1 MMTNSDKVIA
11 TAGQVKS
18 DNNGPHSTKHQV
30 KSVEDYKKDNL
41 ACPQKHLPEAHQILI
56 NISGESE
63 GRDSSGPTTRQRKDE
78 ASHQNSQGSSA
89 VQSYRVVETINTPQL
104 L

>member
-1 MMTNSDKVIA
+1 MTNSDKVIA
-11 TAGQVKS
+11 TASQAHY
-18 DNNGPHSTKHQV
+18 DNNRPLHHRV

-41 ACPQKHLPEAHQILI
+41 AYPPQRLSDGHQILI

-78 ASHQNSQGSSA
+78 ASHPNSQGSSA

>member
-11 TAGQVKS
+11 TAGQAQS
-18 DNNGPHSTKHQV
+18 DNNGPYTKHQV

-41 ACPQKHLPEAHQILI
+41 AHPQKHLPDAHQILI

-78 ASHQNSQGSSA
+78 ASHQNSQGSSS

>member
-11 TAGQVKS
+11 TAGQAQS
-18 DNNGPHSTKHQV
+18 DNNGPYTKHQV

-41 ACPQKHLPEAHQILI
+41 AHPQKHLPDAHQILI

-63 GRDSSGPTTRQRKDE
+63 GRDGGLTTRQRKDE
-78 ASHQNSQGSSA
+78 VSLQNSQGSSA
-89 VQSYRVVETINTPQL
+89 VQSYRVADTINTPQL

>member
-1 MMTNSDKVIA
+1 M
-11 TAGQVKS
+11 KS
-18 DNNGPHSTKHQV
+18 E
-30 KSVEDYKKDNL
+30 EDYKKDNL
-41 ACPQKHLPEAHQILI
+41 AQPQKHLPDAHQILI

-63 GRDSSGPTTRQRKDE
+63 GRDGSEPTTRQRKDM

-89 VQSYRVVETINTPQL
+89 VQSYRAVETMNTPQL